1 MTTTWS
7 DHTVASAIS
16 RLQSSQ
22 ETALPERNR
31 TGRCATSR
39 APRPALLLR
48 RANKAQINPGLY
60 SSLDESWGS
69 GHHLPHNT
77 YCLVRVRFCVV
88 RLFVWFNQELTSAF
102 NRSTTKSVP

>member
-31 TGRCATSR
+31 TGRCATPK

-48 RANKAQINPGLY
+48 RANKAQINPELY
-60 SSLDESWGS
+60 SSLDERWGS
-69 GHHLPHNT
+69 GH
-77 YCLVRVRFCVV
+77 F
-88 RLFVWFNQELTSAF
+88 ESAF
-102 NRSTTKSVP
+102 ERRIFVEVSLWRILLSSDPPVAPGDL

>member
-69 GHHLPHNT
+69 GHRGRSDFLAMNVLPDD
-77 YCLVRVRFCVV
+77 CRS
-88 RLFVWFNQELTSAF
+88 LTGCYVTSQ
-102 NRSTTKSVP
+102 V